1 MAFPEKWLRER
12 LDLATDAGVH
22 PVLAPQ
28 NAPFPLVVYRRT
40 GTRRERNLVHGNV
53 GRPVATFSVSIVT
66 ETYSQ
71 AKDIADAVRLSVD
84 NFTGESNGVRIMGV
98 SLVSE
103 ADNMER
109 PPEGQAKPLYRVD
122 QVYEV
127 RYIEDVQGG
136 T

>member
-1 MAFPEKWLRER
+1 MAFPEKWLRAR
-12 LDLATDAGVH
+12 LDSATTAGIY

-40 GTRRERNLVHGNV
+40 GTRRDRAMNVNV
-53 GRPVATFSVSIVT
+53 GRPVATFSVSIVC
-66 ETYSQ
+66 ETYTQ
-71 AKDIADAVRLSVD
+71 AKDIADAIRLAVD
-84 NFTGESNGVRIMGV
+84 NFTGVYQGITIV
-98 SLVSE
+98 SAALASE

-127 RYIEDVQGG
+127 KYHESVQGG

>member
-1 MAFPEKWLRER
+1 MAFPEKWLRSR
-12 LDLATDAGVH
+12 LDAATTAGVY
-22 PVLAPQ
+22 PVLATQ

-40 GTRRERNLVHGNV
+40 GTRRERDMRGNIGV
-53 GRPVATFSVSIVT
+53 PIATFSVSIVC
-66 ETYSQ
+66 ESYSQ
-71 AKDIADAVRLSVD
+71 AKDIADSVRLGVD
-84 NFTGESNGVRIMGV
+84 NFTGEPDGVKIISTALG
-98 SLVSE
+98 SE

-127 RYIEDVQGG
+127 RFIESVQGG

>member
-1 MAFPEKWLRER
+1 VAYPEKWLRTK
-12 LDLATDAGVH
+12 LDEATTAGVY
-22 PVLAPQ
+22 PILAPQ

-40 GTRRERNLVHGNV
+40 GTRRERDMIGNV
-53 GRPVATFSVSIVT
+53 GRPIATFSVSIVA
-66 ETYSQ
+66 ETYSE
-71 AKDIADAVRLSVD
+71 AKDIAEAVRLNVD
-84 NFTGESNGVRIMGV
+84 NFTGSHSGLTIVFT

-127 RYIEDVQGG
+127 RFYENVQGG
-136 T
+136 A

>member
-1 MAFPEKWLRER
+1 MPFPEEWLRGR
-12 LDLATDAGVH
+12 LDLATEAGIH

-28 NAPFPLVVYRRT
+28 NAAFPLVVYRRT
-40 GTRRERNLVHGNV
+40 GTRRERNLVSGNV
-53 GRPVATFSVSIVT
+53 GRPVASFSVSTVA

-71 AKDIADAVRLSVD
+71 AKAIADAIRLKVD
-84 NFTGESNGVRIMGV
+84 NFTGGSGGVTIMGV

-127 RYIEDVQGG
+127 RYIESVQGG
-136 T
+136 A